1 MPHYN
6 LHTVLSASGA
16 VGRAV
21 VDELLGRGLPA
32 RAVSRSMY
40 KSGIATVPA
49 DLLQVEDAHRA
60 IRGSSHVYL
69 CVGLPYAAL
78 VWRRDWPLL
87 MRNVINACAANDARL
102 IFLDNVYMYGPAPLQ
117 QPFDESHPQQPE
129 SEKGKARK
137 ATLDLLKSAMDK
149 GTVQA
154 VIGRAADF
162 YGPYATNSMLYVS
175 FLERMLKSRAPQL
188 LFPPDI
194 PHTYSDT
201 VDIGRALVALA
212 LAEDTYG
219 QTWHLPVNP
228 PITMQEATTVFNQLL
243 GTAFKARMLPFWLQ
257 RLTGLFIPPLREVR
271 EMGYQFR
278 YPYVMSDRK
287 FRERFPDFE
296 VTGYEEG
303 LGRMVQNF
311 GTPKT
316 LHRSIAKQE
325 TG

>member
-1 MPHYN
+1 MPHSN
-6 LHTVLSASGA
+6 LHTVLGASGA

-21 VDELLGRGLPA
+21 IDELLNQGLPV
-32 RAVSRSMY
+32 RAVSRTMDKPGVAS
-40 KSGIATVPA
+40 VPA
-49 DLLQVEDAHRA
+49 DLLQAEDAQRV

-69 CVGLPYAAL
+69 CVGLPYFAA
-78 VWRRDWPLL
+78 VWKKDWPVL

-117 QPFDESHPQQPE
+117 VPFDESHPQQPV

-162 YGPYATNSMLYVS
+162 YGPYATNSLLYAS
-175 FLERMLKSRAPQL
+175 FLERMLKGKAPQL

-243 GTAFKARMLPFWLQ
+243 GTSFQAHMLPFWLR
-257 RLTGLFIPPLREVR
+257 RLTGLFIPPLREVW
-271 EMGYQFR
+271 EMNYQFR
-278 YPYVMSDRK
+278 YSYVMSDRK
-287 FRERFPDFE
+287 FRERFPEFE
-296 VTGYEEG
+296 VTAYEEG
-303 LGRMVQNF
+303 LERMVQGF
-311 GTPKT
+311 GSPKT